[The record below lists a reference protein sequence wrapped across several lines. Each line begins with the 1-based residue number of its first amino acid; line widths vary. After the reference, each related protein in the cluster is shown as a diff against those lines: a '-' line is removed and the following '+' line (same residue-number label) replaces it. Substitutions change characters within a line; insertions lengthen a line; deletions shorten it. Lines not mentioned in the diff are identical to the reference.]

1 MMKINK
7 ILFVRKYIIV
17 LCMIA
22 LLTACTKEEKI
33 EEKVESQKIV
43 FAVLPKQ
50 KFENQSRVFSAS
62 ASSNNQIK
70 LSFKVQGNIT
80 NLKLNVGDEVKKG
93 VLLAKLDSEPYE
105 LRVSQARYSLSEANA
120 SLQNAKSSYER
131 TKKLY
136 INQNASVS
144 DIDNSKASYNAASAK
159 VQNITK
165 ELEYLKLQLSYTKLY
180 APQDGYI
187 SLKYVQENEN
197 ISSGTPIVL
206 ISDKVVDEVRVQVPE
221 SYINKIHE
229 NDSAEVIFDS
239 LDKNKIF
246 KAKITEVSK
255 FASKNNKTYHVVV
268 KLQNSSSQI
277 RSGMS
282 ANVFFKSSD
291 KLENKILYVPSNSVL
306 NEKDTYFVYI
316 LKEKENSYIVQ
327 KQNVKIGALRK
338 KGYEILSGLENDALV
353 LKAGMSEVY
362 ENMEVQIGNLKD
374 IGK

>member
-43 FAVLPKQ
+43 FAVVPKQ

-93 VLLAKLDSEPYE
+93 ALLAKLDSEPYE

-206 ISDKVVDEVRVQVPE
+206 ISDKVVDEVKVQVPE

-282 ANVFFKSSD
+282 ANVFFKSLD